1 MLVLTRK
8 TDEKIIIGPEQN
20 ITITILRIQG
30 DKVSVG
36 IEADKNLFPVF
47 RKELLEPKNE
57 VRMHLKAKSN
67 QENSINQCC
76 EE

>member
-8 TDEKIIIGPEQN
+8 TDEKIVIGHEQN

-36 IEADKNLFPVF
+36 IEADKQLFPVF
-47 RKELLEPKNE
+47 RKELLEPKGE
-57 VRMHLKAKSN
+57 EKLTLSPRDHL
-67 QENSINQCC
+67 ENLVNQCS